1 VNQEQ
6 DHQSH
11 EQTGSSPGSIR
22 TYLIHAGLFLVTFL
36 TTSLAGVQWLN
47 MLPTELSN
55 FTFGITYGVLIMLML
70 GSHEFGHYIAART
83 HGVDTTLPYF
93 LPFPS
98 FLGIFPFGTLGAV
111 IRIRSAIP
119 SRKAIFD
126 IAVAGPLAGFIVS
139 AAILIAGFA
148 TLPPREYL
156 FTIHPEYAEMAAIP
170 TGGLTFGQS
179 IFYWFAA
186 EIFAPAGAFIPPMNE
201 MYHYPYLCVGWF
213 GMFVTAMNLIPIG
226 QLDGGHLSYAMFGDV
241 YHKIAQV
248 SLVVLVALGTIG
260 FLPLLGIPFE
270 YGWTGWLFW
279 ALILV
284 LFMRSTK
291 FQRPVLEDESP
302 LDQRRMIIGW
312 LCVLIFVG
320 SFSLTPITL
329 GLTEANPPAVGVPV
343 MQ

>member
-1 VNQEQ
+1 
-6 DHQSH
+6 
-11 EQTGSSPGSIR
+11 
-22 TYLIHAGLFLVTFL
+22 
-36 TTSLAGVQWLN
+36 
-47 MLPTELSN
+47 
-55 FTFGITYGVLIMLML
+55 MLML
-70 GSHEFGHYIAART
+70 GSHEFGHYVAART

-126 IAVAGPLAGFIVS
+126 IAVAGPLVGFVVS

-148 TLPPREYL
+148 TLPPKEYL
-156 FTIHPEYAEMAAIP
+156 FTIHPEYAEMASIP
-170 TGGLTFGQS
+170 TGGLTFGPS
-179 IFYWFAA
+179 IFYLLAA

-226 QLDGGHLSYAMFGDV
+226 QLDGGHLSYAMFGNA
-241 YHKIAQV
+241 YHKIAQI
-248 SLVVLVALGTIG
+248 SLIVLVGLGTAG
-260 FLPLLGIPFE
+260 FLPFLGIPFE

-291 FQRPVLEDESP
+291 FQRPILEDETL
-302 LDQRRMIIGW
+302 LDPRRMLIGW

-320 SFSLTPITL
+320 SFSLTPFTI
-329 GLTEANPPAVGVPV
+329 GLSEATSSTVGVQV
-343 MQ
+343 LQ